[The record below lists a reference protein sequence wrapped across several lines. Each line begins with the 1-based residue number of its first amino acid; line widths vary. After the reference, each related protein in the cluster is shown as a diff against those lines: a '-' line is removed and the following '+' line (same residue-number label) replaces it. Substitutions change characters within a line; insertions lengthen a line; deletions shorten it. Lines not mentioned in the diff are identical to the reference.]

1 MLGLMRNGS
10 ASAPRCGWC
19 VRSTSPSKLG
29 RSPGLTTGSAY
40 SIIDDTVSDL
50 GALGRWYVYSS
61 PAHALMN
68 ATFGGVGL
76 LLAGGALLLA
86 LRTVYSVAALLVV
99 SGVSSVATGL
109 APVDVDPG
117 AARRGRHPALRSVS
131 PSPCSCSRG
140 SCGRRTVVQRPALL
154 ATSVVATG
162 TAAIGFIASGDSG
175 AGAWERLAL
184 WPVIV
189 ALAAA
194 APAVADVRR
203 PVRAGTAS
211 AGHR

>member
-1 MLGLMRNGS
+1 MRNWVGVG
-10 ASAPRCGWC
+10 AALWM
-19 VRSTSPSKLG
+19 VRPVYIAIELG
-29 RSPGLTTGSAY
+29 VAGLTTGSY
-40 SIIDDTVSDL
+40 SIVNDTVSDL
-50 GALGRWYVYSS
+50 GALGCGDDFCS

-86 LRTVYSVAALLVV
+86 PRTGRSVAALLVV

-109 APVDVDPG
+109 APVDVDPRLH
-117 AARRGRHPALRSVS
+117 AVAATPLFVCQPIALFLLARRLR
-131 PSPCSCSRG
+131 PTH
-140 SCGRRTVVQRPALL
+140 RRTATALL
-154 ATSVVATG
+154 ATSVVTG

-203 PVRAGTAS
+203 PVLAGTAS
-211 AGHR
+211 VGHR

>member
-1 MLGLMRNGS
+1 MRSRLVWG
-10 ASAPRCGWC
+10 AALWA
-19 VRSTSPSKLG
+19 VRPVYIAIELAVA
-29 RSPGLTTGSAY
+29 GLTTGSY
-40 SIIDDTVSDL
+40 SIVDDTVSDL
-50 GALGRWYVYSS
+50 GALGCGDGFCS

-76 LLAGGALLLA
+76 LLAGGAVLLA
-86 LRTVYSVAALLVV
+86 PRTGRSVAALLVV

-109 APVDVDPG
+109 APVDVDPQLH
-117 AARRGRHPALRSVS
+117 AVAATPLFVCQPIALFLLARRLR
-131 PSPCSCSRG
+131 PTH
-140 SCGRRTVVQRPALL
+140 RRTATALL
-154 ATSVVATG
+154 ATSVVTG

-203 PVRAGTAS
+203 PVLAGTAS